1 MIISIFNFL
10 TRTQKTHLQKKW
22 NTFSFSLQKPPESKP
37 QYRKLIF
44 VNPFLS
50 PSMNEA
56 SIQVSSH
63 IIRSPLLM
71 MIIRLYLSALPLSYS
86 KWNRNFQFSRRNFSI
101 TLTIFNFLT
110 WEHWRIHTVD
120 GNGNGEKKSH
130 SRHTYFL
137 MKMKKNI
144 RKIRLECCNVEQ
156 SKMVRRTDDMKQNSR
171 VEGWK
176 KSQKYKKKKY
186 DGKLSRHKKCIKFN
200 FRN

>member
-10 TRTQKTHLQKKW
+10 TRTQKLTNKKVW
-22 NTFSFSLQKPPESKP
+22 NTSSFSLQKPPESKP

-110 WEHWRIHTVD
+110 REHWRIHTVD
-120 GNGNGEKKSH
+120 GNGNGEKNKATH
-130 SRHTYFL
+130 DTHIFW
-137 MKMKKNI
+137 
-144 RKIRLECCNVEQ
+144 
-156 SKMVRRTDDMKQNSR
+156 
-171 VEGWK
+171 WK
-176 KSQKYKKKKY
+176 WKKYKKNTL
-186 DGKLSRHKKCIKFN
+186 GML
-200 FRN
+200 